1 MEPEL
6 TAVERD
12 IRPMNKELFGV
23 FGDRDTFEQFRSPA
37 AFDRVLSGPELTV
50 GIRSSELGI
59 DGRTTVYEDD
69 DGACVLWGEV
79 YPRSIGGHQPAEW
92 LLEEYARRG
101 PEALTGFNGSF
112 ITVADHEEQSGIV
125 ATDSVRSRECYYA
138 DTQGTRVFGTDPAT
152 VAATVP
158 RPTVDYEPLQ
168 EFLHFGIVFDDRTV
182 LQQVSRVPFDSWLT
196 DSDTNELG
204 RFVYEPREFDYVT
217 ELAERLRRAL
227 ERRNDLPGKKGVLL
241 SGGYDSRT
249 ILAGISD
256 LETAYTVG
264 EADSSELTVAEK
276 LAAQYGIPHQTLS
289 VDERYLNTDLDT
301 VRYGHGIME
310 SLHIHHAGYMDQ
322 MDVQTIYHGGLAD
335 TVLRGHFQPISGV
348 ELFDRKCPPYRMDPD
363 PDITNHFAQKFGYL
377 PAAERLSR
385 DGILGEESGKEFLSR
400 RIDEVLD
407 NWDHRFDR
415 LYDGMALFGMLN
427 QPSRPFRFQLCDQFV
442 ESCVSLDAELIE
454 WHLATPP
461 EKRTTQTHLKALRKL
476 DDDILHHRPP
486 DRPHDSYTF
495 NQIDNFL
502 RRAMP
507 FVSGYDGPWPDRE
520 RLYDQCDLDQK
531 IFDGCPD
538 VQQLPWRL
546 KLRINDITTWMKSTT
561 PQDAVEPCNLVQA
574 DEKYSTI
581 AGRRGQS

>member
-1 MEPEL
+1 
-6 TAVERD
+6 
-12 IRPMNKELFGV
+12 MNKELFGV
-23 FGDRDTFEQFRSPA
+23 FGDRSTFERFRSPA
-37 AFDRVLSGPELTV
+37 AFDRVVSGPELTIGV
-50 GIRSSELGI
+50 RSSELGI
-59 DGRTTVYEDD
+59 PGRTTVSDHS

-79 YPRSIGGHQPAEW
+79 YPRSIDGEEPAAW
-92 LLEEYARRG
+92 LLEEFAEHG

-112 ITVADHEEQSGIV
+112 IAVADHEEQSGIV

-152 VAATVP
+152 VAAAVP
-158 RPTVDYEPLQ
+158 NPAVENEPLL

-182 LQQVSRVPFDSWLT
+182 LQQVKRIPFDSLLT
-196 DSDTNELG
+196 ASDTSELG
-204 RFVYEPREFDYVT
+204 RFIYEPREFDYVT

-227 ERRNDLPGKKGVLL
+227 ARRDHLPGKKGVLL

-256 LETAYTVG
+256 LDTAFTVG
-264 EADSSELTVAEK
+264 EADSSELEVARK
-276 LAAQYGIPHQTLS
+276 LATQYGISHEMLS

-335 TVLRGHFQPISGV
+335 TILRGHFQPISGV
-348 ELFDRKCPPYRMDPD
+348 ELFDRKCPPYRIDPD
-363 PDITNHFAQKFGYL
+363 PDIMAHFAQKFGYM

-385 DGILGEESGKEFLSR
+385 DDIGGNESGKEFLRR
-400 RIDEVLD
+400 RIDEVFD
-407 NWDHRFDR
+407 RWDHRFDG
-415 LYDGMALFGMLN
+415 LYDGMALFGVLN
-427 QPSRPFRFQLCDQFV
+427 QPSRPFRFQLCDQFI
-442 ESCVSLDAELIE
+442 ESCVSLDAELVE

-461 EKRTTQTHLKALRKL
+461 EKRNTQTYLKALRKL
-476 DDDILHHRPP
+476 DSDILHHRPP

-507 FVSGYDGPWPDRE
+507 FVSGYTGPWPDRE
-520 RLYDQCDLDQK
+520 RLYDQCGIDQQL
-531 IFDGCPD
+531 FDDCPD
-538 VQQLPWRL
+538 IHDLPWRL
-546 KLRINDITTWMKSTT
+546 KLRINDITTWMESTGT
-561 PQDAVEPCNLVQA
+561 QGAVDPQALVQF
-574 DEKYSTI
+574 DDDYNTV